1 MPIRPY
7 EAKDRDAVRY
17 ICLNSDGPCDADEKG
32 QHFLLT
38 TYCDY
43 YIEREPH
50 NCLVYADENGRA
62 IGYVL
67 IAEDF
72 DKFKET
78 FLHEFKPRLAD
89 DTAAHGYALDSIQ
102 LHERNRE
109 KYPAHLHIDLLPE
122 IQGKGIGTQM
132 IKRAL
137 NRLAE
142 KKCKGLTLTVWKHN
156 RDAMRFYERLGFEQI
171 DENANNVAYGIQF

>member
-7 EAKDRDAVRY
+7 EAKDRDNVRY

-43 YIEREPH
+43 YIEYEPH
-50 NCLVYADENGRA
+50 NCFVFADKNDRA
-62 IGYVL
+62 VGYVL

-72 DKFKET
+72 ET
-78 FLHEFKPRLAD
+78 FKDVFLNEFKPRLAD
-89 DTAAHGYALDSIQ
+89 DADQKGTLESIQ
-102 LHERNRE
+102 LHERNKE
-109 KYPAHLHIDLLPE
+109 NYPAHLHIDLLPE

-132 IKRAL
+132 MKAAL
-137 NRLAE
+137 AHLAE
-142 KKCKGLTLTVWKHN
+142 KKCRGLTLTVWKHN
-156 RDAMRFYERLGFEQI
+156 RDAMRFYERLGFVPLGET
-171 DENANNVAYGIQF
+171 ESNVAWGIVP

>member
-7 EAKDRDAVRY
+7 EAKDREDVRY

-50 NCLVYADENGRA
+50 NCFVFADETDRA

-67 IAEDF
+67 IAENF
-72 DKFKET
+72 NSFKEV
-78 FLHEFKPRLAD
+78 FLNEFKPRLAD

-109 KYPAHLHIDLLPE
+109 QYPAHLHIDLLPE
-122 IQGKGIGTQM
+122 IHGKGIGTQM
-132 IKRAL
+132 MQVAL
-137 NRLAE
+137 AHLAA
-142 KKCKGLTLTVWKHN
+142 KNCKGLTLTVWKHN
-156 RDAMRFYERLGFEQI
+156 RDAFRFYERLGFTKI
-171 DENANNVAYGIQF
+171 DENTSNVAYGIVP

>member
-7 EAKDRDAVRY
+7 EAKDRDDVRY

-43 YIEREPH
+43 YIECEPH
-50 NCLVYADENGRA
+50 NCFVYADERDRA

-72 DKFKET
+72 DKFKEV
-78 FLHEFKPRLAD
+78 FLRQFKPRLAD
-89 DTAAHGYALDSIQ
+89 DTAAHGYALDSIR
-102 LHERNRE
+102 LHEQNKE
-109 KYPAHLHIDLLPE
+109 QYPAHLHIDLLPA

-132 IKRAL
+132 MKVAL
-137 NRLAE
+137 CHLAD

-156 RDAMRFYERLGFEQI
+156 RDAMRFYERLGFVLLGET
-171 DENANNVAYGIQF
+171 ENNAAYGIVL